1 MIPSRPAASDRRGE
15 ISSQFAESAGIWLG
29 GATTPELRAAT
40 VAALLAHA
48 ASVQGQTIICASH
61 DPAIITEADAVLVL
75 DR

>member
-1 MIPSRPAASDRRGE
+1 
-15 ISSQFAESAGIWLG
+15 
-29 GATTPELRAAT
+29 LRAAT